1 VDALNIIYLHSHDT
15 GRYIEPYGFTVPTP
29 NLMQFAREGVLFRHA
44 YNAGPTCSPSRAA
57 LMTGTA
63 PHTNG
68 MLGLTHRGFG
78 LYHPEWH
85 LAHYLRENGYET
97 VLSGVQ
103 HEARLPEELGYQLFL
118 TKDDKGSRT
127 DKDRNSALK
136 AAEYITNHDGKKP
149 FFLAVGFNFPHREFL
164 PAADDINPDYVQP
177 PHPFHDNPDNRRDM
191 AEYMTSARY
200 MDECAGIVLDSLR
213 NSPHADNTIIMYTTD
228 HGIAFPRMKC
238 NLYDTGLGVSLILKV
253 PGLTNSGQTL
263 DGLVSQIDI
272 YPTLCELA
280 RLEKPDWLQGR
291 SIVPLLAGETD
302 RVRDEIFSEV
312 SYHAAYEPMRCVRT
326 ERYKLI
332 RFYDDHR
339 HQVLANIDDGLSKQ
353 FMLDHGFAEEA
364 RVEEQL
370 FDLYLDPVE
379 RVNQINNP
387 AYADVYAS
395 LSDKLAAW
403 MEQTGDPLLHGPVPR
418 PKGAKVNTVTSV
430 SPRSKELTNN

>member
-1 VDALNIIYLHSHDT
+1 
-15 GRYIEPYGFTVPTP
+15 
-29 NLMQFAREGVLFRHA
+29 
-44 YNAGPTCSPSRAA
+44 
-57 LMTGTA
+57 
-63 PHTNG
+63 

-85 LAHYLRENGYET
+85 LAHYLREHGYET
-97 VLSGVQ
+97 ALSGVQ
-103 HEARLPEELGYQLFL
+103 HEARSPEELGYQHFL

-136 AAEYITNHDGKKP
+136 AAGYIKNHDGKKP

-177 PHPFHDNPDNRRDM
+177 PHPFFDNPDNRRDM
-191 AEYMTSARY
+191 AEYMTSARF
-200 MDECAGIVLDSLR
+200 MDECAGIVLDALR
-213 NSPHADNTIIMYTTD
+213 NSPHADNTVIMYTTD

-253 PGLTNSGQTL
+253 PGLTNNGQTL
-263 DGLVSQIDI
+263 DALVSQIDI

-280 RLEKPDWLQGR
+280 QLEKPEWLQGR
-291 SIVPLLAGETD
+291 SIVPLLAGAVD
-302 RVRDEIFSEV
+302 KVRDEIFSEV
-312 SYHAAYEPMRCVRT
+312 SFHAAYEPTRCVRT

-353 FMLDHGFAEEA
+353 FMLDHGFAEED
-364 RVEEQL
+364 RVGEQM

-387 AYADVYAS
+387 AYAEVYAT
-395 LSDKLAAW
+395 LSDKLTVW

-418 PKGAKVNTVTSV
+418 PSGARVNTVTTV
-430 SPRSKELTNN
+430 SPRSNEFDE